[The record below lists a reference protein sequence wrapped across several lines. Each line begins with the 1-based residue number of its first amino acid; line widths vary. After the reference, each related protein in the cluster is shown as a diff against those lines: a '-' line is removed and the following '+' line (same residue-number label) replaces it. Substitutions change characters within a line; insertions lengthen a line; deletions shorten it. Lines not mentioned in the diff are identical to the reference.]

1 MPRSVG
7 AQPYSYLHPRLGG
20 ASSVSN
26 LDTAPVLPFGHG
38 LSYTTFEYGDLR
50 LATTSVPTDGAIT
63 ATVTVR
69 NTGDRD
75 GADVV
80 QLYGEDVVASITR
93 PVVQLLGYARVEL
106 AAGESAQVT
115 FDVPTTRLAFSDRR
129 MVRVVEPGEVL
140 VSVGASCAD
149 RPLSESLTLTG
160 AVHEVTIDD
169 RRMVDVAVAR
179 G

>member
-1 MPRSVG
+1 V
-7 AQPYSYLHPRLGG
+7 A
-20 ASSVSN
+20 
-26 LDTAPVLPFGHG
+26 
-38 LSYTTFEYGDLR
+38 
-50 LATTSVPTDGAIT
+50 TDGAIS

-80 QLYGEDVVASITR
+80 QLYAQDVVASVTR
-93 PVVQLLGYARVEL
+93 PVIQLLGYARVEL
-106 AAGESAQVT
+106 AAGQSAEVT

-149 RPLSESLTLTG
+149 LVATQALTLTG
-160 AVHEVTIDD
+160 GVHEVTAAD
-169 RRMVDVAVAR
+169 RRVVDVAVRHGAR
-179 G
+179 